1 VDRIARA
8 MLALFEAPPAGTEVG
23 LALLDAELRY
33 IAVSNS
39 LAGVHGSPVEES
51 IGRSVREVLPAL
63 ADELEPVLHEVLATG
78 EPRLALE
85 IGGGNAEART
95 WLCSYYPLRDGGA
108 AALGAITVEITDRK
122 RAELALR
129 ESSERLVDAQR
140 LAHMGAWTHHLGEDR
155 SEWSDEL
162 FTVYGFQGPEPPAQ
176 EEWLQRVVAADR
188 DRFADAVVRSFRH
201 GDPLDVGFRYRRP
214 NGRIVHIRTAGTPL
228 RDERGQVTTVKGFA
242 QDVTELRRS
251 EEQQAAVARLGQHA
265 LGGAALDDLFDR
277 AAAAVAEVMLVEQAL
292 LTERLPDGQF
302 LVRAGQGWR
311 PGAVGSDVVPG
322 TGQSGYT
329 LHVDGAVVVADW
341 EEEQRFNY
349 VELLREAGIR
359 SSASVPVRGK
369 AAAFGVLSVHSTFPQ
384 HFTPDDVTF
393 LYSVANVLAAA
404 IDARADEE
412 RINTLAEARQR
423 LVAQSLDAEERTRR
437 VIAEALHDGALQ
449 EALVL
454 RHTLG
459 RLLGGGVGGQE
470 EAERARGAIE
480 RMAEQLR
487 EAMVAL
493 HPTVLQA
500 GGLAPALKAV
510 ADQQARIG
518 GFIAEV
524 EVDPAASGVRDQL
537 ILSIARELL
546 VNAAKHAR
554 ARRVRVEVRR
564 EGDDVSLRV
573 ADDGAGIPEERL
585 QAALAEGHI
594 GLASSAERV
603 EAVGGRLV
611 IGGAPGQGTV
621 ATARL
626 PA

>member
-1 VDRIARA
+1 
-8 MLALFEAPPAGTEVG
+8 M
-23 LALLDAELRY
+23 
-33 IAVSNS
+33 
-39 LAGVHGSPVEES
+39 
-51 IGRSVREVLPAL
+51 
-63 ADELEPVLHEVLATG
+63 
-78 EPRLALE
+78 
-85 IGGGNAEART
+85 
-95 WLCSYYPLRDGGA
+95 CSYYPLRDGGA

-129 ESSERLVDAQR
+129 ESGERLAQAQR
-140 LAHMGAWTHHLGEDR
+140 LARMGAWTYHIDEGR
-155 SEWSDEL
+155 IEWSDEL
-162 FTVYGFQGPEPPAQ
+162 FAVYGFAGPEPPTR
-176 EEWLQRVVAADR
+176 EEWAERVVEEDR
-188 DRFADAVVRSFRH
+188 LRFSEAIERSFRDA
-201 GDPLDVGFRYRRP
+201 DPLDVHFRYRRP
-214 NGRIVHIRTAGTPL
+214 NGRVVHIRTAATPA
-228 RDERGQVTTVKGFA
+228 RDASGRVTTVKGFA

-251 EEQQAAVARLGQHA
+251 EEQQTAVARLGQHA
-265 LGGAALDDLFDR
+265 LSGAALDDLFDR
-277 AAAAVAEVMLVEQAL
+277 AVASVAEVMLVEQAL

-302 LVRAGQGWR
+302 LVRAGRGWR
-311 PGAVGSDVVPG
+311 PGAVGADVVPG

-329 LHVDGAVVVADW
+329 LHIDGPVVVEDW
-341 EEEQRFNY
+341 EHEHRFNY
-349 VELLREAGIR
+349 ADLLREVGIR
-359 SSASVPVRGK
+359 SSASVPVAGK
-369 AAAFGVLSVHSTFPQ
+369 AEAFGVLGVHSRFPK
-384 HFTPDDVTF
+384 HFTPDDVAF
-393 LYSVANVLAAA
+393 LYSIANVLAAA
-404 IDARADEE
+404 IDARAAEE
-412 RINTLAEARQR
+412 RINALADARQR
-423 LVAQSLDAEERTRR
+423 LVAQALDAEERTRR

-449 EALVL
+449 EAIVL

-459 RLLGGGVGGQE
+459 RLLGGGLGGQE

-518 GFIAEV
+518 GFTAEV
-524 EVDPAASGVRDQL
+524 EVEPAAAGVRDQL

-564 EGDDVSLRV
+564 VGDDVSLQV

-585 QAALAEGHI
+585 RAAVAEGHI

-611 IGGAPGQGTV
+611 IGGAPGQGTI